1 MAQNWQNVGANSRSR
16 VTSARR
22 RGGASATAPTGRTY
36 RARRSTSTRWQRTS
50 AAPWGWR
57 HERPGRGI
65 GGDRR
70 LNRRA
75 RRVLAKLG
83 DKPTVSIPA
92 ACGGWRETRAAD
104 RLFDHAAVT
113 AEAVLAPHIACTV
126 ERMGAHPR
134 VLCIEDTGEIDYPG
148 KPSMQGLRPLNRET
162 RQGLYLHPTL
172 AVPRA
177 ALPGAARCPPL
188 DPCRAGHTPGPP
200 LPRPHPPRC
209 GDRRPPG
216 QRAPSARWRG
226 ACRLAVA
233 DQPARGHPRAGPGE
247 AAMVPLPVANRG
259 LLQNPQ
265 ERLPPTRSCNW
276 RGSNAWSRRSPST

>member
-1 MAQNWQNVGANSRSR
+1 M
-16 VTSARR
+16 SAL
-22 RGGASATAPTGRTY
+22 AEELA
-36 RARRSTSTRWQRTS
+36 
-50 AAPWGWR
+50 
-57 HERPGRGI
+57 GI
-65 GGDRR
+65 DLGDRR

-148 KPSMQGLRPLNRET
+148 KPSMQG
-162 RQGLYLHPTL
+162 
-172 AVPRA
+172 
-177 ALPGAARCPPL
+177 
-188 DPCRAGHTPGPP
+188 
-200 LPRPHPPRC
+200 
-209 GDRRPPG
+209 
-216 QRAPSARWRG
+216 
-226 ACRLAVA
+226 
-233 DQPARGHPRAGPGE
+233 
-247 AAMVPLPVANRG
+247 
-259 LLQNPQ
+259 
-265 ERLPPTRSCNW
+265 CNW